1 MSAPR
6 RPTEEPQQEASQQET
21 PETSGLLGRLGV
33 KTLALVHIV
42 VQFSFRISY
51 LFLFSLIYLKEN

>member
-6 RPTEEPQQEASQQET
+6 RSTEELQQEASQQET

-33 KTLALVHIV
+33 KTLALVQIV
-42 VQFSFRISY
+42 VQFSFRISC
-51 LFLFSLIYLKEN
+51 LGKI